1 MQKNFLIYVNN
12 CFNDT
17 KREAFLEVKQA
28 MTELGL
34 LNDEIAKVI
43 DEKIESVKENR
54 KIKNKQKPRHTAYT
68 IFLKEERVQV
78 KEALANEGKK
88 ISSQELTK
96 IVSQSWAS
104 VSEERK
110 ADLAARAKLQKE
122 RYELENPE
130 ASSEG
135 KKEKKKRVKKEKKEE
150 ASTSDED
157 IQI

>member
-34 LNDEIAKVI
+34 LNDEITKMI

-68 IFLKEERVQV
+68 IFLREERVRV
-78 KEALANEGKK
+78 KEGLANEGKK

-96 IVSQSWAS
+96 IVSQSWAT

-110 ADLAARAKLQKE
+110 ADMTARAKLQKE
-122 RYELENPE
+122 QYELENPE
-130 ASSEG
+130 ASSEE
-135 KKEKKKRVKKEKKEE
+135 KKEKKRVKKEKKKEK
-150 ASTSDED
+150 STSDED
-157 IQI
+157 IQT

>member
-17 KREAFLEVKQA
+17 RREAFLEVKQA

-43 DEKIESVKENR
+43 DEKIESVKENK

-68 IFLKEERVQV
+68 IFLKEERARV
-78 KEALANEGKK
+78 KETLANEGKK
-88 ISSQELTK
+88 ITSQELTK

-104 VSEERK
+104 VSDERK
-110 ADLAARAKLQKE
+110 AELTARAKVQKE
-122 RYELENPE
+122 QYELENPE

-135 KKEKKKRVKKEKKEE
+135 KKEKKKRAKKENKQEV
-150 ASTSDED
+150 STSDED

>member
-28 MTELGL
+28 MAELGL

-43 DEKIESVKENR
+43 DEKIESVKENK

-68 IFLKEERVQV
+68 IFLKEERARV
-78 KEALANEGKK
+78 KEALANEGRK

-104 VSEERK
+104 VPEEHK
-110 ADLAARAKLQKE
+110 AELTARAKVQKE
-122 RYELENPE
+122 QYELENPE
-130 ASSEG
+130 ACSEG
-135 KKEKKKRVKKEKKEE
+135 KKEKKKRAKKEKKQE

-157 IQI
+157 KE